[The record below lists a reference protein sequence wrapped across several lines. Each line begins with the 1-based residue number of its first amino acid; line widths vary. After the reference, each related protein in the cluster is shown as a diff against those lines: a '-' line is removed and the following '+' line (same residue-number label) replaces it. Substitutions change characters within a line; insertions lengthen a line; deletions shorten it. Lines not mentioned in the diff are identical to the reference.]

1 MLVHIISVW
10 SRRSARI
17 VCDKLLEM
25 TTGRV
30 LIVDDDPAVRESVR
44 AALAGCGFETDA
56 TADGDAGL
64 ARVAEFRPAVVV
76 ADVLARGLD
85 GFALLRELRA
95 HHPEIGVILMS
106 GEASIESALR
116 AVREEGA
123 LDYFAKPPDGARLCA
138 AVERA
143 VEECHARRGESGPDD
158 GDVSRESFGK
168 LIGKSAA
175 MQKVYT
181 LIDQVAA
188 SSASVL
194 ITGESGTGK
203 EMVART
209 IHELSPRRS
218 AEFVA
223 LNCAAIPET
232 LMESELFGH
241 ERGAFT
247 GASARRQGCFELA
260 NKGTLLLDEIAEM
273 PPLLQAKLLRV
284 LEERSVRRLG
294 GSQEIAV
301 DVRVLA
307 ATNRDPRDAVRE
319 GVFREDLLYRLNVIT
334 IELPPLRQRK
344 EDLPLLAASLIA
356 SLAHRHARPARSL
369 SPAALEVLR
378 AHHWQGNVR
387 ELRNVIERA
396 VIICSGDRIERHHIA
411 PYPLDQRA
419 HARSEDTL
427 TLPVGTPLEEVER
440 RMIMRTLEKT
450 DNNKTRAAELLQI
463 SLKTLHNKLRLYR
476 ERGLIE
482 DAASSRTGNARTRND
497 N

>member
-1 MLVHIISVW
+1 M
-10 SRRSARI
+10 AQ
-17 VCDKLLEM
+17 
-25 TTGRV
+25 GRV
-30 LIVDDDPAVRESVR
+30 LIVDDDPLVCATVRE
-44 AALAGCGFETDA
+44 ALDDCGFETDA
-56 TADGDAGL
+56 ATDGDAGL
-64 ARVAEFRPAVVV
+64 ARVEEFRPAVVV
-76 ADVLARGLD
+76 ADVLMPGLD
-85 GFALLRELRA
+85 GFELLRELRA
-95 HHPEIGVILMS
+95 RHPEVGVILMS
-106 GEASIESALR
+106 GAGTIESALR

-123 LDYFAKPPDGARLCA
+123 LDYFEKPLDNERLCA
-138 AVERA
+138 AVGRA
-143 VEECHARRGESGPDD
+143 VRESHARRGETSGD
-158 GDVSRESFGK
+158 GTRARTAFGK
-168 LIGKSAA
+168 LIGKSPA

-181 LIDQVAA
+181 LIEQVAA

-209 IHELSPRRS
+209 IHDLSPRRG

-223 LNCAAIPET
+223 VNCAAIPET

-247 GASARRQGCFELA
+247 GAATRRQGCFEMA
-260 NKGTLLLDEIAEM
+260 NRGTLLLDEIAEM

-284 LEERSVRRLG
+284 LEERTVRRLG

-307 ATNRDPRDAVRE
+307 ATNRDPHEAVRA
-319 GVFREDLLYRLNVIT
+319 GAFREDLLYRLNVIT
-334 IELPPLRQRK
+334 IDLPPLRQRK
-344 EDLPLLAASLIA
+344 EDLPLLSDTLIA
-356 SLAHRHARPARSL
+356 TLADRHGRPARRL

-378 AHHWQGNVR
+378 AHHWHGNVR

-396 VIICSGDRIERHHIA
+396 VIICSGDQIERHHIA

-419 HARSEDTL
+419 RARSEDTL
-427 TLPVGTPLEEVER
+427 TLPIGTPLEEVER
-440 RMIMRTLEKT
+440 RMILRTLQKT

-476 ERGLIE
+476 DRNQLG
-482 DAASSRTGNARTRND
+482 DDARTTTRTTDSRDND
-497 N
+497 EQ